1 MNIGKK
7 SNLQKQKMERK
18 ETSKSRNLVE
28 KMGKR
33 DIVKKENKENG
44 KRKIT
49 YDKRNRKNKEI
60 WNYEKRE

>member
-1 MNIGKK
+1 
-7 SNLQKQKMERK
+7 MEK
-18 ETSKSRNLVE
+18 NGNSKSRNLVE